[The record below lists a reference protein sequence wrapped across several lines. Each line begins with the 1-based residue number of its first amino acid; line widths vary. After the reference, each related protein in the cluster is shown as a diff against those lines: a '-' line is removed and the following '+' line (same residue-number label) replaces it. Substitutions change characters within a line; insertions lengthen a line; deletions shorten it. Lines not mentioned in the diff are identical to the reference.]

1 MGTHSDASVAAGAQL
16 GENVHIGQGCIIG
29 PKVKIGAGS
38 YLHPRVIVDGETSIG
53 TGCEIFPY
61 AVLGTKPQ
69 DKKLKPGQCGGPLV
83 IGDDNIIREHVT
95 IQGGTTFGAGITQ
108 VGNHNM
114 LLAGAHIGHDASVGN
129 HVVFTNSAMAAGHS
143 IVEDHVILGAMVGI
157 HQFARVGTWAM
168 VGAGSM
174 LSLDAPPFSLV
185 QGDRARLVAVNV
197 IGMRRGGFSAD
208 QRDVIKR
215 VFRILFWDQG
225 LKNERIVNARRFA
238 AGDELALSVIDFIEN
253 TKRGVLAPRA
263 RLRNRDET
271 PLLDN

>member
-1 MGTHSDASVAAGAQL
+1 MGTHSDASVAADAQL
-16 GENVHIGQGCIIG
+16 GENVHVGQGCIIG
-29 PKVKIGAGS
+29 PGVKIGAGS
-38 YLHPRVIVDGETSIG
+38 YLHPRVIVEGETSIG
-53 TGCEIFPY
+53 EDCEIFPY

-69 DKKLKPGQCGGPLV
+69 DKKLQPGQTGGPLV
-83 IGDDNIIREHVT
+83 IGDRNVIREHVT
-95 IQGGTTFGAGITQ
+95 IQGGTTFGSGVTM
-108 VGNHNM
+108 VGNNNM
-114 LLAGAHIGHDASVGN
+114 LLAGSHIGHDATVGN

-208 QRDVIKR
+208 QREVIKR

-225 LKNERIVNARRFA
+225 LKKDRIAHARKY
-238 AGDELALSVIDFIEN
+238 AGADKMALEVIDFVEN

-263 RLRNRDET
+263 RLRYRDET
-271 PLLDN
+271 PLLEN